1 MIELVA
7 DRLGLGDGG
16 LAQEFN
22 GTLEDYTDFVVAKGP
37 SGTPTKTDKKAERRA
52 AAEARER
59 VRTLQSEAAKL
70 EKALADLTEK
80 RSRIDR
86 AMFDPAAAGPG
97 EKNCTMTEQI
107 GRASCRERVCQYG

>member
-7 DRLGLGDGG
+7 DRLVLVDGG

-22 GTLEDYTDFVVAKGP
+22 GTLEDYTDFVLAKGP

-70 EKALADLTEK
+70 EKAPADLTEK
-80 RSRIDR
+80 RSRIAR
-86 AMFDPAAAGPG
+86 S
-97 EKNCTMTEQI
+97 EEHT
-107 GRASCRERVCQYG
+107 SERQSLMRLSYARFYLKQQKI